1 MDKLSIVKNKISTQE
16 DLTKW
21 LSWSRFQQKKIVFT
35 NGCFD
40 IIHRGHIEYLA
51 KAASFGDLLVIGL
64 NTDSSVKRLKGEKR
78 PLLDQLAR
86 ATILA
91 ALQFVDKVVY
101 FEEDTPLQLIQFI
114 QPHVLVKGS
123 DYKAENIVGY
133 DVVKQNGGIVVTIDF
148 IDGYST
154 SSIIEKARL

>member
-16 DLTKW
+16 DLPKW

>member
-16 DLTKW
+16 DLPKW

-51 KAASFGDLLVIGL
+51 KAASYGDLLVIGL